1 MSALVGKGLPETY
14 LFMEVIE
21 PSKPGPEQQ
30 ALALTQID
38 GKCSCFKFVVRV
50 RSSPAI
56 PIVLSLLEV
65 NRQHVFLKQL
75 LLCMVSGPCRYVDT
89 IVDMNAWRRNVRRCM
104 QNPFAPSSRSLGS
117 HGPPDFVTTVRAL
130 VETALSCAG
139 KDF

>member
-14 LFMEVIE
+14 LFTELIE

-50 RSSPAI
+50 SSSLAI
-56 PIVLSLLEV
+56 PKVLSLLEV

-75 LLCMVSGPCRYVDT
+75 LLCMYLIRVSMSTP
-89 IVDMNAWRRNVRRCM
+89 
-104 QNPFAPSSRSLGS
+104 L
-117 HGPPDFVTTVRAL
+117 
-130 VETALSCAG
+130 
-139 KDF
+139 